1 MEKEDLELMDLYEQY
16 MDPETIAKIVEDDL
30 QDEERHTSRDH
41 QYTESKFD
49 DSISISINDFVSLY
63 LGIDFTPGVV
73 EKTKIYYE
81 KDETGKRHTNK
92 VTTAKTSYKT
102 LWHQGLKDIGSP
114 FVFGVSNE
122 YANKNP
128 DKVYDGELLL
138 VIDSKGNRG
147 TYINPK
153 YLQALMYNDE
163 LKKRLTKLRK
173 TGIRDL
179 ELLADY
185 MEECARLQAQID
197 INKKIERIL
206 KETHKT
212 QKFKELKKEI
222 KYA

>member
-1 MEKEDLELMDLYEQY
+1 MDKEELEMMDLYEQY
-16 MDPETIAKIVEDDL
+16 MDPETIAEIVESDE
-30 QDEERHTSRDH
+30 QDEERTTSRDH
-41 QYTESKFD
+41 HHTESKFD

-63 LGIDFTPGVV
+63 LGIDFTPGTV
-73 EKTKIYYE
+73 ERTKIYYA
-81 KDETGKRHTNK
+81 KDETGKRRANK
-92 VTTAKTSYKT
+92 VTTTKTSYKT

-138 VIDSKGNRG
+138 VVDSKGNRG

-163 LKKRLTKLRK
+163 LKKKLAELRR
-173 TGIRDL
+173 TGISDL

-197 INKKIERIL
+197 INRKVEKML
-206 KETHKT
+206 KETHKI

>member
-1 MEKEDLELMDLYEQY
+1 
-16 MDPETIAKIVEDDL
+16 
-30 QDEERHTSRDH
+30 
-41 QYTESKFD
+41 
-49 DSISISINDFVSLY
+49 
-63 LGIDFTPGVV
+63 
-73 EKTKIYYE
+73 
-81 KDETGKRHTNK
+81 
-92 VTTAKTSYKT
+92 
-102 LWHQGLKDIGSP
+102 
-114 FVFGVSNE
+114 
-122 YANKNP
+122 
-128 DKVYDGELLL
+128 
-138 VIDSKGNRG
+138 
-147 TYINPK
+147 
-153 YLQALMYNDE
+153 MYNDE